1 MSNFSI
7 YKTSVGQIN
16 EQLLKD
22 CIKALCKELVGAELT
37 TVIQDY
43 NGNNHNVL
51 VGIKS
56 KELPR
61 GIGWNRDV
69 NGNMVA
75 VGDSYGCYQ
84 AWEKYSTL
92 GQNYA
97 KAFKVLQNVRSKNPN
112 ATARMQVREK
122 AVEMEVQF

>member
-1 MSNFSI
+1 M
-7 YKTSVGQIN
+7 GQIS

-22 CIKALCKELVGAELT
+22 AIKALCKELTGASLT
-37 TVIQDY
+37 TIIQDF

-61 GIGWNRDV
+61 GIGFNLDP
-69 NGNMVA
+69 NGNMV
-75 VGDSYGCYQ
+75 VIGDGYGNYGT
-84 AWEKYSTL
+84 WERYSTL

-97 KAFKVLQNVRSKNPN
+97 KAFKVLQNVKAKNPN

-122 AVEMEVQF
+122 AVELEVAF

>member
-1 MSNFSI
+1 MSQFSI
-7 YKTSVGQIN
+7 FKTSVGVIS

-22 CIKALCKELVGAELT
+22 AIKALCKELTGASLT
-37 TVIQDY
+37 TVIQDF

-56 KELPR
+56 DELPR
-61 GIGWNRDV
+61 GIGFNLDS
-69 NGNMVA
+69 NGNMV
-75 VGDSYGCYQ
+75 VIGDGYGSYGT
-84 AWEKYSTL
+84 WEKYSTL

-97 KAFKVLQNVRSKNPN
+97 KAFKVLQNVKAKNPH

-122 AVEMEVQF
+122 AVELEVAF